1 MTLVVNNTPRV
12 QAQVKYLLETMQRFQ
27 EVQVAA
33 ETRIISLNAASFLKL
48 QGLVPQLNT
57 DGHAVLS
64 EAETFALLGKAQ
76 DDADTKVVQT
86 PKVTFFPG
94 QRVRVCIDP
103 SDLPGN
109 KKIDVKLNAL
119 VAANLQHLELE
130 VKATV
135 GEVDFSKAMRLE
147 EGVTLAQFKRDGDGY
162 LILLVTPRV
171 ILNMEPEVA
180 PPEAESLQ
188 AAPPP

>member
-12 QAQVKYLLETMQRFQ
+12 QAQVKYLLETMQRVQ

-48 QGLVPQLNT
+48 QGLMPQLKK
-57 DGHAVLS
+57 DGHAILTDT
-64 EAETFALLGKAQ
+64 ETFALVRKAQ

-135 GEVDFSKAMRLE
+135 GKVDFSKAMRLE

-180 PPEAESLQ
+180 PPEAQSPQ
-188 AAPPP
+188 AAPTP